1 MRLTHSI
8 LAGALFALACCAV
21 PAQTAVMQRSGNS
34 GAPFAFNYD
43 AAHDQISASGIG
55 LRPQVTPPA
64 APTPTTGTVVVTLNI
79 SLVSK
84 YAKANHVNCSLM
96 LIGGDI
102 DLGSGTVDGGIE
114 TAGAQAKS
122 NGHDS
127 AVCTLTIP
135 YSWSLSSSPAST
147 TGLILVFGAADH
159 CDDGGMVLRSTLQLD
174 GPEALPKNGTMA
186 QYSFDVAL

>member
-1 MRLTHSI
+1 MRLNHSI
-8 LAGALFALACCAV
+8 LAGALLALACCVA

-34 GAPFAFNYD
+34 GAPIAFNFD
-43 AAHDQISASGIG
+43 AAHDQINASGIS
-55 LRPQVTPPA
+55 LRPETSTPP

-84 YAKANHVNCSLM
+84 YAKAHHVNCSLM

-102 DLGSGTVDGGIE
+102 DVGSGTVDGGIE
-114 TAGAQAKS
+114 TAGAHAKG

-135 YSWSLSSSPAST
+135 YSWSLSSSPASAS
-147 TGLILVFGAADH
+147 GLILVFGAADH
-159 CDDGGMVLRSTLQLD
+159 CDDDGMVRRSTLQLD
-174 GPEALPKNGTMA
+174 GPEALPKNGTTA
-186 QYSFDVAL
+186 QYAFDIAL